1 MSLRSAVRRYAAVL
15 FEVVQAK
22 GDLAKAEGDL
32 QAFVSLVEGHR
43 ELQTVL
49 AHPAISAL
57 KKRELVETILNAI
70 PDLSNEVRRLL
81 LMLAERDRL
90 GSVGDVAAAFTDE
103 LVPVS
108 VDDYAFESIG
118 IALPLGL
125 IELSPSRWLIQDL
138 ASGRVA
144 ALISRTERVVRFHDY
159 TVSRAADQ
167 ATPSVERYVLKLPLM
182 RKRSLPAAENSAA
195 TGSWVV
201 VQVTPSGEERA

>member
-90 GSVGDVAAAFTDE
+90 GSVGDVAAAFTERLMAHRKVMDAQIVTASAMPE
-103 LVPVS
+103 DQRAALAKALSSAVGADVRLKES
-108 VDDYAFESIG
+108 VDPSIVG
-118 IALPLGL
+118 GL
-125 IELSPSRWLIQDL
+125 VARVGSVVYDASLTRQLEKMRQQLL
-138 ASGRVA
+138 ARV
-144 ALISRTERVVRFHDY
+144 
-159 TVSRAADQ
+159 
-167 ATPSVERYVLKLPLM
+167 
-182 RKRSLPAAENSAA
+182 
-195 TGSWVV
+195 
-201 VQVTPSGEERA
+201 

>member
-1 MSLRSAVRRYAAVL
+1 MSLRSAARRYAAVL

-70 PDLSNEVRRLL
+70 PELSNEVRRLL

-90 GSVGDVAAAFTDE
+90 GSVRDVAAAFTDRLMAHRKVMNAQIVTASALPDDQRAALAKALSSAVGADVRLKE
-103 LVPVS
+103 S
-108 VDDYAFESIG
+108 VDPSIVGG
-118 IALPLGL
+118 IVARVGSVVYDASLTRQLEKMRQQL
-125 IELSPSRWLIQDL
+125 L
-138 ASGRVA
+138 ARV
-144 ALISRTERVVRFHDY
+144 
-159 TVSRAADQ
+159 
-167 ATPSVERYVLKLPLM
+167 
-182 RKRSLPAAENSAA
+182 
-195 TGSWVV
+195 
-201 VQVTPSGEERA
+201 

>member
-1 MSLRSAVRRYAAVL
+1 MSVRSAARRYAAVL

-22 GDLAKAEGDL
+22 KGDLAKVEGEL

-90 GSVGDVAAAFTDE
+90 GSVPDVNAAYTE
-103 LVPVS
+103 LLMAHRKVMDAQIVTASALPDNQRAALTQALSSAVGAEVRLKES
-108 VDDYAFESIG
+108 VDPSIMGG
-118 IALPLGL
+118 IVARVGSVVYDASLTRQLEKMRQQL
-125 IELSPSRWLIQDL
+125 L
-138 ASGRVA
+138 A
-144 ALISRTERVVRFHDY
+144 
-159 TVSRAADQ
+159 RA
-167 ATPSVERYVLKLPLM
+167 
-182 RKRSLPAAENSAA
+182 
-195 TGSWVV
+195 
-201 VQVTPSGEERA
+201 

>member
-90 GSVGDVAAAFTDE
+90 GSVRDVAAAFTERLMAHRKVMDAQIVTASALPDDQRAALAKALSSAVGADVRLKE
-103 LVPVS
+103 S
-108 VDDYAFESIG
+108 VDPSIVGG
-118 IALPLGL
+118 IVARVGSVVYDASLTRQLEKMRQQL
-125 IELSPSRWLIQDL
+125 L
-138 ASGRVA
+138 A
-144 ALISRTERVVRFHDY
+144 
-159 TVSRAADQ
+159 RA
-167 ATPSVERYVLKLPLM
+167 
-182 RKRSLPAAENSAA
+182 
-195 TGSWVV
+195 
-201 VQVTPSGEERA
+201 